1 MIDRADTSPV
11 EEGRVGKRVNSHR
24 QNIRAY
30 GMVMILGPPVGS
42 CEYGNRNLVPN
53 IRKLTLT
60 GDTLDKPGQV
70 DERTEASLL
79 GLSYGPLD

>member
-1 MIDRADTSPV
+1 
-11 EEGRVGKRVNSHR
+11 
-24 QNIRAY
+24 
-30 GMVMILGPPVGS
+30 MVMILGPPVGS